1 MEENF
6 GSVELAEEET
16 KAGETGLSDN
26 AESGSIAE
34 SSEMSGGVESDRAE
48 SDGAAGENTM
58 SYDEEPGRA
67 AESSGMSG
75 GEMQDGLGYNKPVI
89 IFVVAL
95 FLLLIGLCIFIAVS
109 ISNLTAD
116 RGKKDTVYQTDSE
129 DPWEDILGEDAAL
142 QENGQDDYPNH
153 DRSEFTG
160 PYYEDF
166 VDSIDESV
174 SYQVNREIYECA
186 QEDDDIQIYV
196 SYIQLDGDIPA
207 IDTINEY
214 LESQAMVYAQN
225 YEENKEDFRDSFSTS
240 DMKFSADTRSYVTYN
255 DEEKLSIAIMESVW
269 LGSTCLEEGLC
280 GININLATGTILD
293 NDSILSLDDG
303 FGSEFRKRS
312 NQQNG
317 TDVIGIKQL
326 SDSEILSLL
335 RDSDSMIILYTPV
348 GLELGYRYR
357 VGGYCGWVTI
367 SMQDYEKY
375 LAGM

>member
-16 KAGETGLSDN
+16 KAGEAELSDN
-26 AESGSIAE
+26 TEPGSIAE
-34 SSEMSGGVESDRAE
+34 SSEISGGAE
-48 SDGAAGENTM
+48 SDGTAEGNTM
-58 SYDEEPGRA
+58 SYDAEPGRA
-67 AESSGMSG
+67 AEGSGIPG
-75 GEMQDGLGYNKPVI
+75 GEMQGGLGNNKPVI

-95 FLLLIGLCIFIAVS
+95 FLLLVGLCIFIAVS
-109 ISNLTAD
+109 ISNLTAE

-186 QEDDDIQIYV
+186 QEEDNIQIYV

-225 YEENKEDFRDSFSTS
+225 YEENEEDFRDSFSTS

-255 DEEKLSIAIMESVW
+255 DEEKISIAIIESVW
-269 LGSTCLEEGLC
+269 MGSTCLEEGLY

-312 NQQNG
+312 NKQNG
-317 TDVIGIKQL
+317 TDVTGIEQL

-335 RDSDSMIILYTPV
+335 RDSDSVIVLYTPV